1 MLDADTAKCS
11 TISFIPF
18 PVAPVS
24 PLSPFGPLM
33 FTGSGFSFPLSLVQ
47 LIIPSELTDGVYTAV
62 FSNFVRSCVTISG
75 YNETTCSADC
85 IPFDTRNSVLISV
98 FHLFTTF
105 PDSSVFDPDIMNCR
119 FPATSAKYP
128 PINHVKWI
136 CLSFSGSTVTSSI

>member
-1 MLDADTAKCS
+1 MFVSVIIGGVVDQDVGTSVLDADTAKCS

-18 PVAPVS
+18 PVTPIS

-62 FSNFVRSCVTISG
+62 FSNLVRSCVTISG

-105 PDSSVFDPDIMNCR
+105 PDSSVFDPDIMN
-119 FPATSAKYP
+119 
-128 PINHVKWI
+128 
-136 CLSFSGSTVTSSI
+136 